1 MERAYWNDYLN
12 KNGAKSNYV
21 NHGNLKGIPNQKKSP
36 SAVKLKLIETTLKI
50 IKKEVCPSK
59 LEKLTTLIWDIS
71 VASYE
76 HGKGE

>member
-36 SAVKLKLIETTLKI
+36 SAVKLKLIETALKI
-50 IKKEVCPSK
+50 IKKEICPSK

-76 HGKGE
+76 QGKGE